1 MAALEKAA
9 LRVSEQVLLQAVG
22 LLERLP
28 TLATAVV
35 TPTFRAIVPEFV
47 QRGGKTV
54 PALDAQV
61 GGVFTLAEPVAGQER
76 GGPEGPPT
84 LGAVVGLQPTVDP
97 LVFQEDRVIL
107 EALVAFGAL
116 EHPRLL
122 PSARGRRHVRPFRR
136 FGEVGGRRGV
146 RGEFLVEHDDLG
158 NVVAFVVTGTRV

>member
-9 LRVSEQVLLQAVG
+9 LRVSEQVFLQAVG

-35 TPTFRAIVPEFV
+35 TATFWAIVPEFV

-54 PALDAQV
+54 PALDAQIC
-61 GGVFTLAEPVAGQER
+61 GIFTLPEPVAGQER

-122 PSARGRRHVRPFRR
+122 PSARRRRHVRPFRR
-136 FGEVGGRRGV
+136 FGEVGGCRGV
-146 RGEFLVEHDDLG
+146 RGEFLVKHDNLG
-158 NVVAFVVTGTRV
+158 NVAVFVITGTGV